1 MENDNTT
8 EPQTTEPAQPDW
20 REGIA
25 EDIRQASDLSDVSG
39 VSDLAVKYLAL
50 KRTAGADMFA
60 LPKTDEETAA
70 VFKKLGTPE
79 SADGYEL
86 PAFGDVSEEDK
97 GAVDEMDGVLKR
109 AAFGANLTK
118 AQLAKFRDAFY
129 QESKT
134 QFDAEKAK
142 TDAEHAKV
150 EQELRAE
157 FGASFDSRIR
167 DFVQICDSVGMTDA
181 LREMGAGFSKAVI
194 KGVHRVESAADN
206 RRRRGANRRPDG
218 RPRVFRRDK
227 SAPQACRRRGFRPAS
242 AQKRRNLTV
251 FQTKGVNY
259 EHANHNVLC

>member
-25 EDIRQASDLSDVSG
+25 EDIRQAPDLSDVSG

-50 KRTAGADMFA
+50 KRAAGADMFA
-60 LPKTDEETAA
+60 LPKTEEETAA

-86 PAFGDVSEEDK
+86 TAFGDVSEEDK

-150 EQELRAE
+150 EQELRTE

-194 KGVHRVESAADN
+194 KGVLALGGKYIEPAGAPIGSKAQPTTAGIEAQIAALMNDPAYFDATN
-206 RRRRGANRRPDG
+206 PRHKYTVDAVFALRRRKNG
-218 RPRVFRRDK
+218 
-227 SAPQACRRRGFRPAS
+227 
-242 AQKRRNLTV
+242 
-251 FQTKGVNY
+251 
-259 EHANHNVLC
+259 EI